1 VKIRS
6 NKIQRK
12 LASLI
17 SLGLLVIG
25 LQGNSHAAS
34 VLAFDQAMVDT
45 TVDSQFSL
53 DIVTKDFPSTF
64 GGSILINF
72 DPTVV
77 NVSDIAL
84 ASPWSGITLMPSD
97 NSGINLA
104 GILLHAPIFSQWPAG
119 DFVFATLTFTALAI
133 GSSELALS
141 TYESLPLSTIGR
153 GGFTP
158 IDFTAVNSTVTVSA
172 VPIPAAVW
180 LLLSGFIGLFSVAK
194 KKRGVATTQ
203 LVTA

>member
-1 VKIRS
+1 MKIRS

-64 GGSILINF
+64 GGSILVNF

-77 NVSDIAL
+77 NVSDIAI
-84 ASPWSGITLMPSD
+84 AAPWSGFTVTPSEE
-97 NSGINLA
+97 LTA
-104 GILLHAPIFSQWPAG
+104 ILLHAPIFSQ
-119 DFVFATLTFTALAI
+119 
-133 GSSELALS
+133 
-141 TYESLPLSTIGR
+141 
-153 GGFTP
+153 
-158 IDFTAVNSTVTVSA
+158 
-172 VPIPAAVW
+172 
-180 LLLSGFIGLFSVAK
+180 
-194 KKRGVATTQ
+194 
-203 LVTA
+203 